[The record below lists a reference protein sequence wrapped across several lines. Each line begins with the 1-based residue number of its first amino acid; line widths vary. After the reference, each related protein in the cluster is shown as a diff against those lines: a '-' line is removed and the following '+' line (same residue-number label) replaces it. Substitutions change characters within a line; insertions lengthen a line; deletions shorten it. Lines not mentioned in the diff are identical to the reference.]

1 MTFAKRVFAIAGVYG
16 VLVTGPQFFL
26 ESKTGR
32 DYPPAITHPEFYYGF
47 VGTAFAFQTAFL
59 TIARDPVR
67 YRPLMIPSILEKA
80 FFAIGMPILYL
91 QHRIPELVAGFSLVD
106 LLLGILFTV
115 AYLRT
120 ARLEEK
126 SPEKRPA

>member
-1 MTFAKRVFAIAGVYG
+1 MAFARRVFAIAGIYG

-26 ESKTGR
+26 ESKTGL

-47 VGTAFAFQTAFL
+47 VGTAFAFQIAFL
-59 TIARDPVR
+59 TIARDPAR

-91 QHRIPELVAGFSLVD
+91 QQRIPALVAGFSLVD
-106 LLLGILFTV
+106 LLLGMLFTV
-115 AYLRT
+115 AYLKT
-120 ARLEEK
+120 AGLEER
-126 SPEKRPA
+126 SS

>member
-1 MTFAKRVFAIAGVYG
+1 V
-16 VLVTGPQFFL
+16 
-26 ESKTGR
+26 GR
-32 DYPPAITHPEFYYGF
+32 
-47 VGTAFAFQTAFL
+47 AFAFQIAIL

-91 QHRIPELVAGFSLVD
+91 QHRIPELVAGFGLVD

-120 ARLEEK
+120 AGLEEK